1 MRLPHDM
8 VVVVA
13 DGSYM
18 PLPKNHGDQAH
29 PDLRVIGH
37 RQMENPPNC
46 ELLWGAPGLGFASG
60 YPGRNTFSKSDPR
73 KANEARFVA
82 GAAEALPNA
91 ADAANGLIVVAPPD
105 ALGEL
110 CGRYDSETRKTL
122 VAEVHRDFVK
132 HPLRRLRA
140 YLALTR

>member
-1 MRLPHDM
+1 MRLPDDM

-13 DGSYM
+13 DGLRM
-18 PLPKNHGDQAH
+18 PLPKNHGDQAR

-46 ELLWGAPGLGFASG
+46 ELLWGAPALGFASG

-73 KANEARFVA
+73 QGNEARFLA
-82 GAAEALPNA
+82 GAAEALTRA
-91 ADAANGLIVVAPPD
+91 ADAANGRIRVAPPD

-110 CGRYDSETRKTL
+110 RRHYDSGTR
-122 VAEVHRDFVK
+122 
-132 HPLRRLRA
+132 
-140 YLALTR
+140 